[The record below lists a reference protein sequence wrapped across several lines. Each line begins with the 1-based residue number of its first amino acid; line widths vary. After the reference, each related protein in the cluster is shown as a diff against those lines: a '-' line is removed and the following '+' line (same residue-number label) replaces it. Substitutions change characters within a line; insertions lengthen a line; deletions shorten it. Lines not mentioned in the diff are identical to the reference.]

1 MVAAAQ
7 PSSRPISVTFRVWR
21 QAGPKTAG
29 AFVDYPAQDLNPNM
43 SFLEALDV
51 VNDEL
56 TVKGE
61 EPIAFAHDCR
71 EGICGTC
78 SCTINGK
85 PHGPGRGIATCQLYM
100 RSFQD
105 GDVIVVEPFRATA
118 FPIVRDLITDRTAFD
133 QIQQAGGFITA
144 RAGSAPDANALPVP
158 KPDADLAMDAATC
171 IGCGACVAACKNAS
185 AMLFVAAKVSHLG
198 LMPQGQAER
207 DKRVLAMVH
216 TMDELGFG
224 NCTNYFEC
232 SAACPKLISH
242 DFIGRMNR
250 DYLKAT
256 LRSSFQ
262 AESLGA
268 SGGAG

>member
-1 MVAAAQ
+1 MVATTS
-7 PSSRPISVTFRVWR
+7 PSFSVTLRVWR
-21 QAGPKTAG
+21 QAGPKASG
-29 AFVDYPAQDLNPNM
+29 KFVDYPAQDVSPNM
-43 SFLEALDV
+43 SFLELLDV

-56 TVKGE
+56 TAKGE

-100 RSFQD
+100 RSFRD
-105 GDVIVVEPFRATA
+105 GDVIVVEPFRASA
-118 FPIVRDLITDRTAFD
+118 FPVTKDLVTDRSAFD
-133 QIQQAGGFITA
+133 KIQQAGGFITA
-144 RAGSAPDANALPVP
+144 RAGSAPEANALPVP

-185 AMLFVAAKVSHLG
+185 AMLFVAAKVGHLA
-198 LMPQGQAER
+198 LLPQGQAER
-207 DKRVLAMVH
+207 DKRVLSMVH

-224 NCTNYFEC
+224 NCTNYYEC
-232 SAACPKLISH
+232 SAVCPKLISH
-242 DFIGRMNR
+242 DFIARMNR

-256 LRSSFQ
+256 LRSGFRS
-262 AESLGA
+262 ESLA
-268 SGGAG
+268 SGGGAG